1 MFSTGQRQMP
11 HSENESIAFLPSV
24 LLFESVHF
32 VCVAPATATCASPSH
47 PIRHPASACGCACW
61 SSARLRA
68 DPPHAVVRPLHGAV
82 G

>member
-47 PIRHPASACGCACW
+47 PIRPARERVRLCVLEQRPAARGSATQ
-61 SSARLRA
+61 
-68 DPPHAVVRPLHGAV
+68 
-82 G
+82 